1 MPIFSPSRLFD
12 LGLKPFVVASAL
24 EAIVAQRLVRRI
36 CDECR
41 APANADAELLQRL
54 GGKFAPGIEQ
64 VFAGTGCQAC
74 YQSGYKGRVGLYEVL
89 VPDKHLRHLIASQA
103 AVTEIIEYARDHGFT
118 TLRDDAFNKVS
129 LGLTTLDEVFRVLGP
144 E

>member
-24 EAIVAQRLVRRI
+24 EAIVAQRLVRRL

-54 GGKFAPGIEQ
+54 GGKFAAGMEQ
-64 VFAGTGCQAC
+64 VFVGAGCPAC
-74 YQSGYKGRVGLYEVL
+74 CQSGYKGRVGLYEVL
-89 VPDKHLRHLIASQA
+89 MPDRHQRHLIASQA
-103 AVTEIIEYARDHGFT
+103 AGTEIIAYACDHGFT

-129 LGLTTLDEVFRVLGP
+129 SG
-144 E
+144 